1 MKNLL
6 KSLALVAV
14 SALAVVSCQKDELA
28 SQNDGE
34 GVFFSLRTG
43 DAGKT
48 YIVVDG
54 KNYKP
59 QWANGDEIGVLFEN
73 FTSGKT
79 APAGKLTNTADDGDE
94 ANFEGTIKDAL
105 EEGNLYA
112 FYPSKVAKTYGS
124 QTAGFDILDT
134 QHPTATS
141 FDPSADLLIS
151 KPVYYVAD
159 ESEVL
164 IEDVQFARALAM
176 LKVNVYSTD
185 FSDIQEQYLSKLTV
199 TAVGGRLA
207 GRPVFDLTKGDAKIT
222 GYNTDAESVSAEYK
236 EDIVCV
242 GNSATTTG
250 CSVFLMV
257 APVTLNKDAKL
268 KFTGA
273 TGEYT
278 ITKEVTLSGD
288 AVLTPGKCT
297 EINLSLAEENCEKK
311 EEVDYSGD
319 WMIVS
324 ENVKDDVTTHYA
336 MPAYTSGNNIR
347 AVVYTLTAEGK
358 AKSTETDLNDCL
370 CTIAKVTEGTYKGCY
385 TIQDANGLYLYAA
398 GSGTNNHLKGNAT
411 LQDDAKYYW
420 DITCPEEGVYSIVAK
435 STNNN
440 NLRFN
445 YNNDSPM
452 FSCYATGKQA
462 AVSLFPFKDVVVD
475 TTPVIEVSS
484 NTLAVD
490 SDGKIKGNPIK
501 VKLNKYV
508 TGPVTVVISDQDAPW
523 LTSAAVVEGELVV
536 EAMQNK
542 TANVH
547 TAKITLSYTGAESV
561 VITATQEAA
570 EIGAKSVIDFEKETT
585 AYTEW
590 EWNGMTSKQKDDTKI
605 IAHSGSYY
613 GTTGGKASASITTK
627 AKVRPQSLTF
637 YVTKES
643 KNTTAS
649 TWTVQVSDNGKDW
662 TDVKEQDATS
672 MSQGEWVEVTADLK
686 TYSDVYVRIYYTG
699 STAVRDIDDVKLVY
713 HSVASLAI
721 SGTATKKDY
730 KVGDSF
736 EPTGLTVKATYT
748 DSSEKDVT
756 ADAEWTVTPATL
768 ALNTTSVSVVAS
780 FGGVSTEPKQIDGI
794 KVTEAAALNSISV
807 KTAPTKVTYKEG
819 ENFDPAGLVITRNYS
834 DATSDDYA
842 YAGHES
848 EFTFSPALTTALATT
863 DNKVTITYKEK
874 SVDQAITVEDTSLK
888 TMDEIFAAAT
898 TTEADAKVKFSDW
911 VVSGVKGSNAY
922 VTDGTKGLIIYT
934 SNHGF
939 EVGDK
944 LSGTVSCTLVMFNGA
959 SELKGVTTST
969 SGLTVTKGG
978 TITPATISIANLS
991 GVNTGAV
998 ISFSKLSYDGTNFTD
1013 GINSLQPYNTFMT
1026 LPTFDKTKKYN
1037 ITGVFIQYK
1046 TTKEIAP
1053 RTEADIEEI
1062 EVPYIKAT
1070 PAKSTAAADG
1080 ETISVTVETNVA
1092 SWTVE
1097 SSDPT
1102 NFAISDKTSGGF
1114 KVVVSKNEDTEK
1126 GREATITVKATD
1138 ATDATFK
1145 LTQPKAGGS
1154 EEDSGV
1160 LASWTFT
1167 AGTSGTNYPKNST
1180 NFDSNGKEDLA
1191 SGTFNLNGSG
1201 SQWNSTKGYAFTAVT
1216 DVTITVKAE
1225 KTLRKGAKIT
1235 FSMDVYYNKAS
1246 NAPVKGFNLKAAEGT
1261 ATESTIGLSATS
1273 ISLSSSSA
1281 TKSVT
1286 YTLQNDVDKDG
1297 TVKIVYTQTGKAG
1310 TGQAYIN
1317 NVKAVYAAN

>member
-34 GVFFSLRTG
+34 GVFFSLKTG

-59 QWANGDEIGVLFEN
+59 QWAQGDEIGVLFEG
-73 FTSGKT
+73 FASDKT
-79 APAGKLTNTADDGDE
+79 APAGKLTNSNESGDE
-94 ANFEGTIKDAL
+94 ANFEGTIKDAP

-141 FDPSADLLIS
+141 FDPAADLLIS
-151 KPVYYVAD
+151 KPVDFIAD
-159 ESEVL
+159 ETAVV
-164 IEDVQFARALAM
+164 IGNVQFARALAM
-176 LKVNVYSTD
+176 LKINVYSED
-185 FSDIQEQYLSKLTV
+185 VEAIQEQYLSKLTV

-222 GYNTDAESVSAEYK
+222 KYNTDAESVSAEYE
-236 EDIVCV
+236 EDLVCV
-242 GNSATTTG
+242 GNSATATG

-273 TGEYT
+273 TDEYT
-278 ITKEVTLSGD
+278 ITKEVTLPGD
-288 AVLTPGKCT
+288 VVLTPGKCT

-311 EEVDYSGD
+311 EDVDYSGD

-324 ENVKDDVTTHYA
+324 ENEKDGVTTHYA

-347 AVVYTLTAEGK
+347 AVTYTLTAEGK

-370 CTIAKVTEGTYKGCY
+370 YVVEKVTDGTYKGYY

-398 GSGTNNHLKGNAT
+398 GTGTSNYLKGNAT
-411 LQDDAKYYW
+411 LQNDAKYYW

-440 NLRFN
+440 NNLRFN
-445 YNNDSPM
+445 YNNGSPM

-484 NTLAVD
+484 NTLTIEA
-490 SDGKIKGNPIK
+490 DGKVKGNPIK

-523 LTSAAVVEGELVV
+523 LSSAAVVEGELVV
-536 EAMQNK
+536 EATQNK

-570 EIGAKSVIDFEKETT
+570 EIGAKMTIDFEQETT

-590 EWNGMTSKQKDDTKI
+590 DWNGMTSKQKDDTKI

-643 KNTTAS
+643 TNTTAS
-649 TWTVQVSDNGKDW
+649 TWKVQVSNDGLSW
-662 TDVKEQDATS
+662 TDVVSQDATS
-672 MSQGEWVEVTADLK
+672 MDKGTWVEVKADLSS
-686 TYSDVYVRIYYTG
+686 YSDVFVRILYSG

-807 KTAPTKVTYKEG
+807 KTAPAKVTYKEG

-848 EFTFSPALTTALATT
+848 EFAFSPALTTALATT

-898 TTEADAKVKFSDW
+898 KAGSTATPVKIKFTDC
-911 VVSGVKGSNAY
+911 VVTGVSGNNAY
-922 VTDGTKGLIIYT
+922 LTDANGTKGLIIYGKD
-934 SNHGF
+934 HGF
-939 EVGDK
+939 EAGDK
-944 LSGTVSCTLVMFNGA
+944 LNGKVDCKVQLYRG
-959 SELKGVTTST
+959 STELTELKSTTT
-969 SGLTVTKGG
+969 GLTVTKDG
-978 TITPATISIANLS
+978 TVTPQTISIANLS
-991 GVNTGAV
+991 GVNTGALV
-998 ISFSKLSYDGTNFTD
+998 KYENLSYTGSDNVFTD
-1013 GINSLQPYNTFMT
+1013 GENNITLYNTFMT

-1037 ITGVFIQYK
+1037 ITGVYIQYN

-1053 RTEADIEEI
+1053 RTGADIEAI

-1070 PAKSTAAADG
+1070 PSKTSVAADG

-1102 NFAISDKTSGGF
+1102 NFAISGKAASSF
-1114 KVVVSKNEDTEK
+1114 NVVVAENTDTQND
-1126 GREATITVKATD
+1126 REATITVKAEGAENAVFTL
-1138 ATDATFK
+1138 K
-1145 LTQPKAGGS
+1145 QVKKGGS
-1154 EEDSGV
+1154 ATPQTVTYKQTSTSA
-1160 LASWTFT
+1160 ASVS
-1167 AGTSGTNYPKNST
+1167 SGTAP
-1180 NFDSNGKEDLA
+1180 
-1191 SGTFNLNGSG
+1191 SG
-1201 SQWNSTKGYAFTAVT
+1201 SSVTFSNTYNVKDQLTKDNSMTYTLKGYAG
-1216 DVTITVKAE
+1216 K
-1225 KTLRKGAKIT
+1225 KIT
-1235 FSMDVYYNKAS
+1235 AISMSMHSNKS
-1246 NAPVKGFNLKAAEGT
+1246 
-1261 ATESTIGLSATS
+1261 
-1273 ISLSSSSA
+1273 
-1281 TKSVT
+1281 
-1286 YTLQNDVDKDG
+1286 
-1297 TVKIVYTQTGKAG
+1297 AG
-1310 TGQAYIN
+1310 TGKFSLRAGTTTLAEIASNTGFNQ
-1317 NVKAVYAAN
+1317 KAWYGAWSQSYVTVTPTMKKTDYVIKTGEDVVLTISASANSLFCESITITYE

>member
-59 QWANGDEIGVLFEN
+59 QWANGDEIGVLFEG
-73 FTSGKT
+73 FESGKT
-79 APAGKLTNTADDGDE
+79 APAGKLANTADDGDE
-94 ANFEGTIKDAL
+94 ANFEGTIKDAPAS
-105 EEGNLYA
+105 GNLYA
-112 FYPSKVAKTYGS
+112 FYPSKVAKTYTG
-124 QTAGFDILDT
+124 QTAGFDILGT

-141 FDPSADLLIS
+141 FDPAADLLIS
-151 KPVYYVAD
+151 KPVYYVAG
-159 ESEVL
+159 ESGVL
-164 IEDVQFARALAM
+164 IDDVQFARALAM
-176 LKVNVYSTD
+176 LKINVYSAD

-199 TAVGGRLA
+199 TAVDGRLA
-207 GRPVFDLTKGDAKIT
+207 GRPVFDLKKGDAKIT
-222 GYNTDAESVSAEYK
+222 GYNTDAESVSAEYE

-242 GNSATTTG
+242 GNSATATG

-278 ITKEVTLSGD
+278 ISKEVTLSGD
-288 AVLTPGKCT
+288 VVLTPGKCT
-297 EINLSLAEENCEKK
+297 EINLSIAEGDCEKK
-311 EEVDYSGD
+311 EDVDYSGN

-336 MPAYTSGNNIR
+336 MTAYTSGNNIK

-370 CTIAKVTEGTYKGCY
+370 YVVEKVTDGTYKGYY

-398 GSGTNNHLKGNAT
+398 GSGTSNYLKGNAT

-435 STNNN
+435 SSNRNV
-440 NLRFN
+440 LRFN
-445 YNNDSPM
+445 YNGGSSI
-452 FSCYATGKQA
+452 FSCYAEGAQSP
-462 AVSLFPFKDVVVD
+462 VSLFPFEDVVVD

-484 NTLAVD
+484 NTLTIEA
-490 SDGKIKGNPIK
+490 DGKVKGNPIE
-501 VKLNKYV
+501 VTVNKYV
-508 TGPVTVVISDQDAPW
+508 TGPLTVVISDQDTPW
-523 LTSAAVVEGELVV
+523 LSSAAVVEGKLVV
-536 EAMQNK
+536 EATQNK

-570 EIGAKSVIDFEKETT
+570 EIGAKMTIDFEQETT

-590 EWNGMTSKQKDDTKI
+590 EWNEMTSKQKDDKKI

-613 GTTGGKASASITTK
+613 GTTGGKASAFIKTK
-627 AKVRPQSLTF
+627 SPIKPQSLTF
-637 YVTKES
+637 YVS
-643 KNTTAS
+643 KQSTNTSTS
-649 TWTVQVSDNGKDW
+649 TWKVQVSANGTDW
-662 TDVKEQDATS
+662 TDVKDQDATS
-672 MSQGEWVEVTADLK
+672 MSQGEWVEVTVDLK

-699 STAVRDIDDVKLVY
+699 STAVRNIDDVKLVY

-721 SGTATKKDY
+721 SGEATKKDY

-736 EPTGLTVKATYT
+736 ETTGLTVKATYT

-819 ENFDPAGLVITRNYS
+819 EKFDPAGLVITRNYS
-834 DATSDDYA
+834 DATSDDYS
-842 YAGHES
+842 YDGHES
-848 EFTFSPALTTALATT
+848 EFTFSPALDAPLTTTN
-863 DNKVTITYKEK
+863 NKVTITYKEK
-874 SVDQAITVEDTSLK
+874 SVDQEITVEDTSLK

-898 TTEADAKVKFSDW
+898 KAGGTATSVKIKFTDC
-911 VVSGVKGSNAY
+911 VVTGVKNSNAY
-922 VTDGTKGLIIYT
+922 LTDANGTKGLIIYE
-934 SNHGF
+934 SGHGF

-944 LSGTVSCTLVMFNGA
+944 LNGKVDCKVQLYRG
-959 SELKGVTTST
+959 STELTELKSTTT
-969 SGLTVTKGG
+969 GLTVTKDG
-978 TITPATISIANLS
+978 TVTPQTISIANLS

-998 ISFSKLSYDGTNFTD
+998 ISFSKLSYDGANFTD
-1013 GINSLQPYNTFMT
+1013 GTNSLQPYNTFMD
-1026 LPTFDKTKKYN
+1026 LPTFDKAKKYN
-1037 ITGVFIQYK
+1037 ITGVYIQYN

-1053 RTEADIEEI
+1053 RTEADIEAI

-1070 PAKSTAAADG
+1070 PSKTSVAADG
-1080 ETISVTVETNVA
+1080 ETIEVTVVTNVTTG
-1092 SWTVE
+1092 WTA
-1097 SSDPT
+1097 SSDNA
-1102 NFAISDKTSGGF
+1102 NFVISDKTSGGF

-1138 ATDATFK
+1138 APDATFT
-1145 LTQPKAGGS
+1145 LTQSKAGGGAEEYKLVSALADIS
-1154 EEDSGV
+1154 EGTYCIAAFYNSKYYTVPNTTISQQTFTCTEATVTNDVITLPNGAGV
-1160 LASWTFT
+1160 FEFISAGTNAFYIYNTNLKKYLVATGSKTFGYVEKGAANYGYWTFST
-1167 AGTSGTNYPKNST
+1167 VTSGGFSGKFSVMHSSKTQYMRAYNNSVRCY
-1180 NFDSNGKEDLA
+1180 DGESN
-1191 SGTFNLNGSG
+1191 
-1201 SQWNSTKGYAFTAVT
+1201 KG
-1216 DVTITVKAE
+1216 
-1225 KTLRKGAKIT
+1225 
-1235 FSMDVYYNKAS
+1235 VYLFKKS
-1246 NAPVKGFNLKAAEGT
+1246 N
-1261 ATESTIGLSATS
+1261 
-1273 ISLSSSSA
+1273 
-1281 TKSVT
+1281 
-1286 YTLQNDVDKDG
+1286 
-1297 TVKIVYTQTGKAG
+1297 
-1310 TGQAYIN
+1310 
-1317 NVKAVYAAN
+1317 

>member
-14 SALAVVSCQKDELA
+14 SALAVVSCQKNELV

-59 QWANGDEIGVLFEN
+59 QWANGDEIGVLFEG
-73 FTSGKT
+73 FESGKT
-79 APAGKLTNTADDGDE
+79 APAGKLTNMADDGDE
-94 ANFEGTIKDAL
+94 ANFEGTIKGAPN
-105 EEGNLYA
+105 EGNLYA

-141 FDPSADLLIS
+141 FDPAADLLIS
-151 KPVYYVAD
+151 KPVYYVSD
-159 ESEVL
+159 ESGVL
-164 IEDVQFARALAM
+164 IDDVQFARALAM
-176 LKVNVYSTD
+176 LKINVYSAD

-207 GRPVFDLTKGDAKIT
+207 GRPVFDLKKGDAKIT
-222 GYNTDAESVSAEYK
+222 GYNTDAESVSAEYE

-242 GNSATTTG
+242 GNSATATG

-278 ITKEVTLSGD
+278 ITKEVTLPGD
-288 AVLTPGKCT
+288 VVLTPGKCT

-311 EEVDYSGD
+311 EDVDYSGN

-336 MPAYTSGNNIR
+336 MPAYTSGNNIK

-370 CTIAKVTEGTYKGCY
+370 YVVEKVTDGTYKGYY
-385 TIQDANGLYLYAA
+385 TIKDVNGKFIYAA
-398 GSGTNNHLKGNAT
+398 STSSNYLKASDLKSEDNYFWAIENK
-411 LQDDAKYYW
+411 D
-420 DITCPEEGVYSIVAK
+420 GVYSIIAK
-435 STNNN
+435 SASRN

-445 YNNDSPM
+445 YNGGSPM
-452 FSCYATGKQA
+452 FSCYAETSDLPTA
-462 AVSLFPFKDVVVD
+462 ALFPWDNVIVD

-484 NTLAVD
+484 NTLTIEA
-490 SDGKIKGNPIK
+490 DGKVKGNPIE
-501 VKLNKYV
+501 VTVNKYV
-508 TGPVTVVISDQDAPW
+508 TGPLTVVISDQDTPW
-523 LTSAAVVEGELVV
+523 LSSAAVVEGKLVV
-536 EAMQNK
+536 EATQNK

-570 EIGAKSVIDFEKETT
+570 EIGAKMTIDFEQETT

-590 EWNGMTSKQKDDTKI
+590 EWNGMTSKQKDDKKI

-613 GTTGGKASASITTK
+613 GTTGGKASAFIKTK
-627 AKVRPQSLTF
+627 SPIKPQSLTF
-637 YVTKES
+637 YVS
-643 KNTTAS
+643 KQSTNTSTS
-649 TWTVQVSDNGKDW
+649 TWKVQVSANGTDW

-672 MSQGEWVEVTADLK
+672 MSQGEWVEVTVDLK

-699 STAVRDIDDVKLVY
+699 STAVRNIDDVKLVY
-713 HSVASLAI
+713 HKVASLAI
-721 SGTATKKDY
+721 SGEATKKDY

-748 DSSEKDVT
+748 DGSEKDVT

-794 KVTEAAALNSISV
+794 KVTEAAALNTISV

-819 ENFDPAGLVITRNYS
+819 EKFDPAGLVITRNYS
-834 DATSDDYA
+834 DATSDDYS
-842 YAGHES
+842 YDGHES
-848 EFTFSPALTTALATT
+848 EFAFSPDLTTALATT

-874 SVDQAITVEDTSLK
+874 SVDQEITVEDTSLK

-898 TTEADAKVKFSDW
+898 KAGSTATSVKIKFTDC
-911 VVSGVKGSNAY
+911 VVTGVKGSNNAY
-922 VTDGTKGLIIYT
+922 LTDANGTKGLIIYGKD
-934 SNHGF
+934 HGF
-939 EVGDK
+939 EAGDK
-944 LSGTVSCTLVMFNGA
+944 LNGKVDCKVQLFNGSA
-959 SELKGVTTST
+959 ELTELKSTTT
-969 SGLTVTKGG
+969 GLTVTKDG
-978 TITPATISIANLS
+978 TVTPQTISIANLS

-1013 GINSLQPYNTFMT
+1013 GTNSLQPYNTFMT

-1037 ITGVFIQYK
+1037 ITGVFIQYN

-1062 EVPYIKAT
+1062 EVPYITAT
-1070 PAKSTAAADG
+1070 PSKTSVAAAG
-1080 ETISVTVETNVA
+1080 ETISVTVATNVD
-1092 SWTVE
+1092 SGWTVE
-1097 SSDPT
+1097 SSDAT
-1102 NFAISDKTSGGF
+1102 NFAIQNKTADSF
-1114 KVVVSKNEDTEK
+1114 EVKVSENTNTES
-1126 GREATITVKATD
+1126 GREATITVKAAGAD
-1138 ATDATFK
+1138 NATFK
-1145 LTQPKAGGS
+1145 LTQGKKS
-1154 EEDSGV
+1154 SGASPAVNTV
-1160 LASWTFT
+1160 LWGETFDHFGT
-1167 AGTSGTNYPKNST
+1167 NTPSAAGTGTGTTIYDGATITYTQSST
-1180 NFDSNGKEDLA
+1180 N
-1191 SGTFNLNGSG
+1191 
-1201 SQWNSTKGYAFTAVT
+1201 TKGYDEKLAGGTAPELLLSKSNQTWTISGIPCAGVT
-1216 DVTITVKAE
+1216 KMSLTFLSNKTTFDVSSSTTGITVTGSQKSWTITNS
-1225 KTLRKGAKIT
+1225 GAKT
-1235 FSMDVYYNKAS
+1235 FTLVIKNTGSQ
-1246 NAPVKGFNLKAAEGT
+1246 NARIDNVELKVT
-1261 ATESTIGLSATS
+1261 A
-1273 ISLSSSSA
+1273 
-1281 TKSVT
+1281 
-1286 YTLQNDVDKDG
+1286 D
-1297 TVKIVYTQTGKAG
+1297 
-1310 TGQAYIN
+1310 
-1317 NVKAVYAAN
+1317 